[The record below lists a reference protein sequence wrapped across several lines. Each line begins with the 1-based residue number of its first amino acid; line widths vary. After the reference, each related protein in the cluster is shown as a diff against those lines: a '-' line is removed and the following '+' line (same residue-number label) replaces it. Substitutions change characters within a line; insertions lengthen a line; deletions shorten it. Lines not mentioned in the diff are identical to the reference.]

1 MLTLIAESKTMKS
14 CGRVLSEDD
23 LRQHRP
29 LFDKT
34 AGEIMARLGGMSVQ
48 ELCMAL
54 KVSTPMAQKI
64 KQMVYEFPNK
74 RVGLRA
80 VDAFTGVVFR
90 ALDYPT
96 LSVEAQEYLSNNLG
110 IISSVYGWLDADD
123 DVKQYR
129 MEFGALCSPDGK
141 ALTSFW
147 RDRVTDALLERLSA
161 GGHTAVIDLCP
172 VDATRCIDC
181 KRVEPCARVIKVNFT
196 SSDGTVKSPHA
207 NRLKTLRGQ
216 LLRQIAIHGIST
228 PEELAELSTD
238 DFFPLPTSDPF
249 QLLFRC

>member
-29 LFDKT
+29 LFDKS
-34 AGEIMARLGGMSVQ
+34 ADEIMARIGTMSVQ
-48 ELCMAL
+48 ELCAAL

-64 KQMVYEFPNK
+64 KQMAYEFPNK

-96 LSVEAQEYLSNNLG
+96 LSAEAQEYLSDNLG

-147 RDRVTDALLERLSA
+147 RDRVTDALLDRLSA

-172 VDATRCIDC
+172 GDATRCIDR
-181 KRVEPCARVIKVNFT
+181 KRVEPYAIVIKVNFT